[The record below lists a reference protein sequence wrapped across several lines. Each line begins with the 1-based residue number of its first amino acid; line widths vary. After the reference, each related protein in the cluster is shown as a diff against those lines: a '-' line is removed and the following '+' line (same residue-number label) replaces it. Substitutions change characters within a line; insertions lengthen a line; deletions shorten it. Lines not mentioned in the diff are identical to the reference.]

1 MGETKFSVYEGRFSC
16 HTCKEEVSSLRLW
29 RETLELTWMCS
40 KKHLSKAGL
49 KKTKKDYEREKREQE
64 DRGKTA

>member
-1 MGETKFSVYEGRFSC
+1 MTETKFSVYSGKFTC
-16 HTCKEEVSSLRLW
+16 HTCKEEVTSLRLW
-29 RETLELTWMCS
+29 KETLELTWMCS